1 MSLKEAISNPTST
14 MSATSSPVPPND
26 DWVTRYDRWITSII
40 SPDRISC
47 VFSPLAWLRGLKSV
61 LFATLRILRRWL
73 LRIIIGSAAVAM
85 VVAYFAYREFTTSEW
100 QAKYFSQIAREST
113 FTLSDGA
120 NSTAWFPKF
129 GPYDTRLGYTKI
141 AGIVEN
147 LTKGGYVVTK
157 QTRLSPRFL
166 ELANNGIFP
175 PYREKTRSGITILDR
190 SNTAI
195 YSAHRPERVFDTFEM
210 IPDIVVKSLLFIE
223 NREILDQRAP
233 LKNPAVEW
241 DRLALAV
248 LEKLKQIIKP
258 DLNAPGGSTIATQ
271 LEKYRHSNEGR
282 TSGIRDK
289 LLQMA
294 SASIRAY
301 MFGEETLST
310 RKQIVLQYI
319 NSIPLAALPG
329 YGEVSGLGDGLW
341 AWYGLDFDNVTR
353 EMRSLS
359 KLQPSGD
366 VRPYAETYKKL
377 LSLFIAHRRPSFY
390 LLKGLDEL
398 NSLTNTHLD
407 LFAQEGVIS
416 EQLKNAAKAV
426 RLSLLRAAPK
436 PPPIS
441 YVQLKAANAIRTRLL
456 SLMKYPQLYDLD
468 QVDLTVRSSIDN
480 RANEGVTEVLQQI
493 RSADAVKKLGLNGA
507 RSLGRGDPAKVIY
520 SLTLYERVGNVN
532 LLRVQT
538 DNFDKPFSI
547 NEGTRLD
554 LGSTAKLRTLVT
566 YLDII
571 GEVFDK
577 YSGKTVSQI
586 RSDLRTSLDPISR
599 FVVTELAS
607 NPKLSLATLLDKA
620 MERRY
625 SASTGE
631 RFFTGGGVHTF
642 KNFKREDDGKLPTIQ
657 EALTHSLNLPMVRLM
672 RDISR
677 YYMHKMGI
685 GTEATGSHNSTEVRM
700 KFLRKFADQE
710 GAQFIRQFA
719 KKYSNQK
726 SSDVLAALVKGSRAS
741 AKHAAVMYRY
751 VRPNGSEDDLAAF
764 IRSTVKNTQLS
775 REVIEKWHAEFG
787 PGKFSLND
795 QGYLARI
802 HPLELW
808 LVKYLQDNP
817 GTSIS
822 KALASSIDERQEV
835 YEWLFKTPHSRAQDI
850 RIRTL
855 VEMESFLEVHKQ
867 WKKVG
872 YPFDSMVPSLASSIG
887 SSGDRPAALAELV
900 GIILNDGIRYPL
912 MRLEE
917 LHFAADTPYE
927 TVIRRGDGA
936 KGERVLKSEVAQTL
950 RRAMALVVQKGTA
963 RRVNGTFKKSDGSA
977 YVIGGKTGTGDHR
990 HETYGPGGSLVSSR
1004 VVNRTATF
1012 AFYLGDR
1019 FFGVISAHVPGA
1031 EAAKFDFTSA
1041 LAAELLKILSKALM
1055 PMIEASGAQLTPQ
1068 GVSMLAEDNRSSQSE
1083 EGSVSSTPAQS
1094 STEQSEA
1101 VQAIE
1106 PVAIPTAE
1114 VSKDKISNKLT
1125 EQREGKETRRR
1136 RGSRYTEEVPV
1147 ILPPPI

>member
-1 MSLKEAISNPTST
+1 MSFKEVISKTPST
-14 MSATSSPVPPND
+14 QDQTL
-26 DWVTRYDRWITSII
+26 DWVTRYDRWITSLI
-40 SPDRISC
+40 SGEKVIRIL
-47 VFSPLAWLRGLKSV
+47 SPRTWLRGGVYL
-61 LFATLRILRRWL
+61 LQGMTRFLRRWL
-73 LRIIIGSAAVAM
+73 IHLAVTTSVIIF
-85 VVAYFAYREFTTSEW
+85 VVGYFVYRECTTSEW
-100 QAKYFSQIAREST
+100 QAKYFSKVASEAT
-113 FTLSDGA
+113 FTLRDGA
-120 NSTAWFPKF
+120 SQTTWFPKF

-157 QTRLSPRFL
+157 QTQQSPRFV

-190 SNTAI
+190 NNTTI
-195 YSAHRPERVFDTFEM
+195 YSAHRPERVFDTFEA
-210 IPDIVVKSLLFIE
+210 IPNIVVNSLLFIE

-248 LEKLKQIIKP
+248 LEKAKQIIKP

-282 TSGIRDK
+282 TSGIKDK

-294 SASIRAY
+294 SASLRAY
-301 MFGEETLST
+301 MYGEETLST

-341 AWYGLDFDNVTR
+341 AWYGMDFDTVTR
-353 EMRSLS
+353 EMKALS
-359 KLQPSGD
+359 TGGPNFD
-366 VRPYAETYKKL
+366 PTPYAETYKKL

-407 LFAQEGVIS
+407 LFAQEGVIT
-416 EQLKNAAKAV
+416 EKLRDAAKGV
-426 RLSLLRAAPK
+426 RLSLRRAAPK

-441 YVQLKAANAIRTRLL
+441 FVQLKAANAIRTRLL

-480 RANEGVTEVLQQI
+480 KANEGVTEVLQQI
-493 RSADAVKKLGLNGA
+493 KSPEAVKKLGLNGA

-571 GEVFDK
+571 GELYDK
-577 YSGKTVSQI
+577 YSGKKS
-586 RSDLRTSLDPISR
+586 SELRTELHSPLDPLSH
-599 FVVTELAS
+599 FVAS
-607 NPKLSLATLLDKA
+607 SLLSEPKLPLPVLLDRA

-642 KNFKREDDGKLPTIQ
+642 KNFKREDDGKVPTVQ

-685 GTEATGSHNSTEVRM
+685 SIEAQASRKNNEVRM
-700 KFLRKFADQE
+700 KFLQKFADQE
-710 GAQFIRQFA
+710 GAHFLRQFA
-719 KKYSNQK
+719 KKYNNQK
-726 SSDVLAALVKGSRAS
+726 PSEILEALVKGSRAT
-741 AKHAAVMYRY
+741 AKHAAVMYRF
-751 VRPNGSEDDLAAF
+751 VRPNGSAEDLARFLKEA
-764 IRSTVKNTQLS
+764 VKNTQLS
-775 REVIEKWHAEFG
+775 KAVIEKWYNDYG

-817 GTSIS
+817 GATMSQVLAASIH
-822 KALASSIDERQEV
+822 ERQEV
-835 YEWLFKTPHSRAQDI
+835 YEWLFKTPHARAQDI

-900 GIILNDGIRYPL
+900 GIILNDGVRYPL

-927 TVIRRGDGA
+927 TVIRRGEA
-936 KGERVLKSEVAQTL
+936 TKGERVLKSEVANTL

-963 RRVNGTFKKSDGSA
+963 RRVNGTYKKASGEA
-977 YVIGGKTGTGDHR
+977 FVIGGKTGTGDHR
-990 HETYGPGGSLVSSR
+990 HETYGPGGSLISSR

-1055 PMIEASGAQLTPQ
+1055 PMIELSGARLTPP
-1068 GVSMLAEDNRSSQSE
+1068 GVSMVPDDNSSSQSE
-1083 EGSVSSTPAQS
+1083 EGSVSSMP
-1094 STEQSEA
+1094 SEA
-1101 VQAIE
+1101 SSDQKSEVQE
-1106 PVAIPTAE
+1106 VEQVALPAPNPKKELNASQEQVSPPGNKKGLGQKGSAQNSTQIIPDE
-1114 VSKDKISNKLT
+1114 L
-1125 EQREGKETRRR
+1125 
-1136 RGSRYTEEVPV
+1136 PV
-1147 ILPPPI
+1147 ILPPPL